1 MIYSVVLV
9 NVANR
14 RSTASSD
21 YWNQRVSRAQ
31 LKRYLSSL
39 AEMAEKSERLKYKPT
54 VIDDLKFFSRECGN
68 DSLIV
73 FVTDLR
79 ESEDEV
85 IKRINSAAR
94 VLRGITGEKSASFI
108 RTNFPGIVDPVVTSR
123 FVIASVG
130 ESGVGKTSILH
141 LLMGTP
147 PPEEHLPTVLLNTE
161 VLPNIRFANYD
172 IMILDFGGQLQ
183 SQKLWDF
190 SRADMAFL
198 VSDSTL
204 KNLVT
209 SKGIMAKV
217 QQEYPKLPIRVF
229 ANKQDLPN
237 ALDPSAIGKVMGVDV
252 QSLVAVDLAYRVN
265 LLKSLVHL
273 LCEHFGL
280 EVPDISPDALLR
292 FNPA

>member
-1 MIYSVVLV
+1 MIYSVVLI
-9 NVANR
+9 NAASR
-14 RSTASSD
+14 RRIAALD
-21 YWNQRVSRAQ
+21 YWSDRLSRAQ
-31 LKRYLSSL
+31 LNRYLSSL
-39 AEMAEKSERLKYKPT
+39 AVTAEKSERLKYRPT
-54 VIDDLKFFSRECGN
+54 VIDDLKFFSRECGD
-68 DSLIV
+68 DSLVV

-79 ESEDEV
+79 ESEDETA
-85 IKRINSAAR
+85 KRINSVAR
-94 VLRGITGEKSASFI
+94 ILRGITGEKSTSYI
-108 RTNFPGIVDPVVTSR
+108 RTNLSGIVDPIVTSR
-123 FVIASVG
+123 FVIALVG

-172 IMILDFGGQLQ
+172 IMILDFGGQSQ

-190 SRADMAFL
+190 SRADMVFFI
-198 VSDSTL
+198 SDSTL
-204 KNLVT
+204 RNLVT
-209 SKGIMAKV
+209 SKRIMTKI
-217 QQEYPKLPIRVF
+217 QQGYPELPIRVF

-237 ALDPSAIGKVMGVDV
+237 ALDPSAIGKVIGVDV
-252 QSLVAVDLAYRVN
+252 HSTVAVDLAYRAN
-265 LLKSLVHL
+265 LLRSLVHL